1 MARDET
7 ARDSTDSGLLN
18 RRSYLK
24 FAGATAA
31 AFATAGVANAEDYRT
46 ITVPAGQQ
54 KSIHVGDGVTFEN
67 VLIDI
72 TASGAGVAITT
83 SGNGWTIRNVG
94 IKGQH
99 SGESFMIM
107 PGVESSDGHG
117 LIENVYMGD
126 GTKARKHGGGVWVN
140 ANLPH
145 RGTITIRRTH
155 IANTVNN
162 GLYAS
167 GPGSKGATGI
177 TNVEDSYFHSNNI
190 SNIRL
195 NAKGSRTPYVKNSVV
210 KVDESTPPCGENCS
224 APGTVNNRGVWSW
237 YGTTKVI
244 NSDIQGGLVTAHGG
258 NVQTENTRTG
268 DNADLTP
275 PKGVPMTAEQAA
287 SGAAKS
293 HGNRKQ
299 AAKKKQ
305 SKAKGL
311 PNVISISSN
320 SSSKAASYEFEV
332 AGKIRKSTDHG
343 ASKDDDDT
351 LKNGTAT
358 GSVAGG
364 TDSYEFSGPLVSFSL
379 DGKATVSLNG
389 EQVTAGKLGL
399 PKTIVINGHKTAG
412 SSSYSFDVGGSVA
425 KSDALGSIN
434 KMDTVEGTRV
444 TGKVFNGKD
453 GYRFSGD
460 LKRLQVDGKARI
472 SIGAGK

>member
-7 ARDSTDSGLLN
+7 ARDSTDDGLLN

-31 AFATAGVANAEDYRT
+31 AFAVAGTASADNYRT

-54 KSIHVGDGVTFEN
+54 KAIHVGDGVTFEN

-72 TASGAGVAITT
+72 TASGAGVSITT

-94 IKGQH
+94 IKGQD
-99 SGESFMIM
+99 SGRNFMIM
-107 PGVESSDGHG
+107 PGVESPDGHG

-126 GTKARKHGGGVWVN
+126 GIKAGKRGGGIWVN

-145 RGTITIRRTH
+145 RGVITIRRTH

-167 GPGSKGATGI
+167 GPGSKGEKGI
-177 TNVEDSYFHSNNI
+177 TNVEDSYFRSNNI

-195 NAKGSRTPYVKNSVV
+195 NALGSRTPYVKNTVV
-210 KVDESTPPCGENCS
+210 KVDGSTPPCGDKCS
-224 APGTVNNRGVWSW
+224 APGTVNNRGIWSW
-237 YGTTKVI
+237 YDTTKVI
-244 NSDIQGGLVTAHGG
+244 DSDIQGGLVGAHGG
-258 NVQTENTRTG
+258 NVKTINTRTG
-268 DNADLTP
+268 DNANLTP
-275 PKGVPMTAEQAA
+275 PKGVPMTAKQAA
-287 SGAAKS
+287 SGTVPNHGKRKRAAT
-293 HGNRKQ
+293 
-299 AAKKKQ
+299 KKKA
-305 SKAKGL
+305 KAKGL

-320 SSSKAASYEFEV
+320 NASTPASYKFSVTE
-332 AGKIRKSTDHG
+332 KIRKSTARG
-343 ASKDDDDT
+343 ASKDSDDT
-351 LKNGTAT
+351 LKHGTAT
-358 GSVAGG
+358 GSIAGG
-364 TDSYEFSGPLVSFSL
+364 TDSYEFSGALTTFSL
-379 DGKATVSLNG
+379 DGKATVYLNG
-389 EQVTAGKLGL
+389 KQVTAGKLGM
-399 PKTIVINGHKTAG
+399 PKTIVFDGHKTKG
-412 SSSYSFDVGGSVA
+412 PSSYSFDVSGSVA

-460 LKRLQVDGKARI
+460 LNRLQIDGKARI
-472 SIGAGK
+472 TVGAGK